1 MLTFSSCSTLDKS
14 VNQFGKWLWLQPK
27 PDSSQ
32 PQLVAD
38 FIRYQGGAVS
48 NFNLASLHL
57 RLSLSLQLFFLPL
70 LPSQKTTGLF
80 LAQAN
85 TFIRSPVLQALPPSV
100 SPLLLS
106 QLSLSAVSFHFAYYT
121 FLHSTKKG
129 YSWPWPPSY
138 FYCQTSSDG
147 HLGQPPHSLTYPSSL
162 ILKSDLCP
170 PRVSATALG
179 KFSSQLL
186 EPHLHQTL

>member
-1 MLTFSSCSTLDKS
+1 MLTFSSCLTLDKS
-14 VNQFGKWLWLQPK
+14 LNQFGKWLWLQPK

-32 PQLVAD
+32 PKLVAD
-38 FIRYQGGAVS
+38 FTEYQGGAVS

-57 RLSLSLQLFFLPL
+57 RISLSLQLFFLPL
-70 LPSQKTTGLF
+70 LLSQKTTGLF

-121 FLHSTKKG
+121 FLHSTKKATLG
-129 YSWPWPPSY
+129 PGLPLTFTIRLPQMGIWVSRLIPSPTLPP
-138 FYCQTSSDG
+138 
-147 HLGQPPHSLTYPSSL
+147 
-162 ILKSDLCP
+162 
-170 PRVSATALG
+170 
-179 KFSSQLL
+179 
-186 EPHLHQTL
+186 